1 MNSQSM
7 EAEIL
12 VKESMESAVD
22 YITQVDKNIFKLYEL
37 IDNNQVESATD
48 SIEALLE
55 GIDWICSLS
64 DYMSEFIE
72 SSLDITH
79 LEYEISK
86 IERLLLEQNLVEIK
100 KMIEDSLMI
109 ELKNIKSIID
119 LYIQERMS

>member
-1 MNSQSM
+1 MNSKSM

-12 VKESMESAVD
+12 VKESMESAVN
-22 YITQVDKNIFKLYEL
+22 YIIQVDKNIFKLYEL
-37 IDNNQVESATD
+37 IDNNQVESAID

-79 LEYEISK
+79 LEYQISK
-86 IERLLLEQNLVEIK
+86 MERLLSEQNLVDIK
-100 KMIEDSLMI
+100 KTIEDSLMI

-119 LYIQERMS
+119 SYIQERMS

>member
-12 VKESMESAVD
+12 VKESMESAVN
-22 YITQVDKNIFKLYEL
+22 YIIQVDKNIFKLYEL
-37 IDNNQVESATD
+37 IDNNQVESAID

-72 SSLDITH
+72 NSLDITH
-79 LEYEISK
+79 LEYQISK
-86 IERLLLEQNLVEIK
+86 IERLLSEKNVVDIK
-100 KMIEDSLMI
+100 KTIEDSLMI

-119 LYIQERMS
+119 SYIQERMS